1 MSFLVNGIKAQAEGE
16 EDADLQKR
24 LLAAAKNL
32 ADATAKMVEA
42 AKVRLNF
49 TNHLQKKKLP
59 QVNLLIIVPAC
70 GWKIPLRANLSLMC
84 YYGVTWD
91 I

>member
-49 TNHLQKKKLP
+49 TNHLNKKL
-59 QVNLLIIVPAC
+59 NLLIVVLAC
-70 GWKIPLRANLSLMC
+70 AWKNPVRANLSLVC
-84 YYGVTWD
+84 YYCVTWD

>member
-1 MSFLVNGIKAQAEGE
+1 MALLFLKNDVIIMKPFGFIQAMSFLVNGIKAQAEGE

-42 AKVRLNF
+42 AKVRL
-49 TNHLQKKKLP
+49 K
-59 QVNLLIIVPAC
+59 
-70 GWKIPLRANLSLMC
+70 
-84 YYGVTWD
+84 
-91 I
+91 